1 MNLDDMLSQSD
12 GLSVAVA
19 LLLLLMSV
27 VSWFI
32 IVYKVWLLHLAV
44 RHFAVCKALFWQSGD
59 WAQARSQ
66 WLAVDTQAIFVPLLN
81 AVTQPDLGLSAQV
94 AASDQLTTNHA
105 QFST

>member
-1 MNLDDMLSQSD
+1 MNLDDMLPQSD

-44 RHFAVCKALFWQSGD
+44 RHFAV
-59 WAQARSQ
+59 
-66 WLAVDTQAIFVPLLN
+66 
-81 AVTQPDLGLSAQV
+81 
-94 AASDQLTTNHA
+94 
-105 QFST
+105 